1 MLYSCSVYASVSCFF
16 ENLLVNFKFILLHR
30 LKIENNDIYKKLFS
44 PSAGAWLLTTENSK
58 AAIKSYK
65 ILSIFPPFVQ
75 IEIPSN
81 LYKMI
86 Q

>member
-44 PSAGAWLLTTENSK
+44 PSAGA
-58 AAIKSYK
+58 
-65 ILSIFPPFVQ
+65 
-75 IEIPSN
+75 
-81 LYKMI
+81 
-86 Q
+86 